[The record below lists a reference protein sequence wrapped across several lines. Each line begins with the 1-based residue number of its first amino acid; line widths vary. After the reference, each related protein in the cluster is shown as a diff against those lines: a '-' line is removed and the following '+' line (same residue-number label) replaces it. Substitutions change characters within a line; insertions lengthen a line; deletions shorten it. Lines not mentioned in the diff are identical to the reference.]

1 MCYTIKCFARE
12 KQGYAYMKEIVPYED
27 YFANDQYDSAASKV
41 CPILTKHYAKIFRD
55 VEHARQFWIENELEL
70 KKDYDIMKWEV
81 MDIVS
86 R

>member
-1 MCYTIKCFARE
+1 MYCTIKCFARE

-27 YFANDQYDSAASKV
+27 YFADDGTV
-41 CPILTKHYAKIFRD
+41 GPILTKHYAKIFRD

-70 KKDYDIMKWEV
+70 KKYYDIMKWEV